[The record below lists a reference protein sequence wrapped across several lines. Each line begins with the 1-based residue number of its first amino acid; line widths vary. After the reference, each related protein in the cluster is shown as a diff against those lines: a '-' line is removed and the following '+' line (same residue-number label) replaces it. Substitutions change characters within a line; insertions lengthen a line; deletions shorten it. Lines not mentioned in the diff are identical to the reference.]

1 MTRRELR
8 ENTFVLLF
16 RTDFHNEEELP
27 EQYEMFFDTMAFSM
41 EQADRTYVEDKVN
54 NICRYK
60 KQFDD
65 EIGSVSETWEV
76 SRIDKVTLNILRL
89 ALYEME
95 YDDTIPVKVSIN
107 EAIELA
113 KKFGPDDASAFVNGI
128 LGRLAK

>member
-1 MTRRELR
+1 M
-8 ENTFVLLF
+8 
-16 RTDFHNEEELP
+16 P
-27 EQYEMFFDTMAFSM
+27 EQNEMIFDTMALSM

-128 LGRLAK
+128 LGKLAK

>member
-41 EQADRTYVEDKVN
+41 EQPDRTYVEDKVN

-60 KQFDD
+60 KQFDE

-128 LGRLAK
+128 LGKLAK

>member
-41 EQADRTYVEDKVN
+41 EQAVRTYVEDKVN

-128 LGRLAK
+128 LGKLAK